1 MNKLPHLRVAT
12 YNIHKS
18 RGLDRQVDPARIVK
32 VLRELNADIIA
43 LQEVV
48 CLEGGGSELNQG
60 QFFADKLSYHYCLG
74 EARRLHDA
82 SYGNALLSQTP
93 IHAMTNYDLTWRRHE
108 RRACLRIDIE
118 LPPGH
123 LLHVFNVHLG
133 LTFTERRYQARKLI
147 GAEILGNTT
156 LTGTRVLLGDF
167 NDWMRGLP
175 SRLLA
180 THLESVDICH
190 HLGHRRTY
198 PGVLPLIHLDHIYF
212 DPTMQLEQLIL
223 HRSPTALIASDHV
236 PLVAEFSL
244 LKTNEEAAWGR
255 KKPPLEEKKR
265 RRRDLFSRGH

>member
-1 MNKLPHLRVAT
+1 MSKLPRIRVAT

-32 VLRELNADIIA
+32 VLHELNADIIA
-43 LQEVV
+43 LQEVI
-48 CLEGGGSELNQG
+48 CLEGGVSELNQG

-74 EARRLHDA
+74 EARRLRGA
-82 SYGNALLSQTP
+82 SYGNVVLSRAP
-93 IHAMTNYDLTWRRHE
+93 IRSTTNYDLSWRRHE
-108 RRACLRIDIE
+108 RRACLRIDVE
-118 LPPGH
+118 WPAGH

-133 LTFTERRYQARKLI
+133 LTFGERRHQARKLV
-147 GAEILGNTT
+147 GSGILGDTT

-167 NDWMRGLP
+167 NDWVRGLP

-180 THLESVDICH
+180 THLESVDVRY

-212 DPTMQLEQLIL
+212 DPTLQLEQLTL
-223 HRSPTALIASDHV
+223 HRSPLAIVASDHV

-244 LKTNEEAAWGR
+244 VETKGEAARGR
-255 KKPPLEEKKR
+255 KKAA
-265 RRRDLFSRGH
+265 S

>member
-1 MNKLPHLRVAT
+1 MNKLPRIRVAT
-12 YNIHKS
+12 YNIHRS
-18 RGLDRQVDPARIVK
+18 RGLDRQVNPARIAK

-48 CLEGGGSELNQG
+48 CLEGGASDLNQG
-60 QFFADKLSYHYCLG
+60 RFFADTLSYHYCLG
-74 EARRLHDA
+74 EARRLRGVA
-82 SYGNALLSQTP
+82 YGNAVLSRAP
-93 IHAMTNYDLTWRRHE
+93 IRAMTNYDLTWRRYE

-123 LLHVFNVHLG
+123 SLHVFNVHLG
-133 LTFTERRYQARKLI
+133 LAFGERRYQARKLV

-156 LTGTRVLLGDF
+156 LTGTRVVLGDF

-180 THLESVDICH
+180 THLESVDIRH

-212 DPTMQLEQLIL
+212 DPTLQLEQLIL

-244 LKTNEEAAWGR
+244 LKENEEAAYGR
-255 KKPPLEEKKR
+255 RKLPLGEKKR
-265 RRRDLFSRGH
+265 